1 LFQPGSP
8 GGRAIQVALAWLDR
22 AASNF
27 IAMGMLALSAQTT
40 ATAPILKT
48 VVANAE
54 RLGR

>member
-8 GGRAIQVALAWLDR
+8 AGRAIQVALAWLDR